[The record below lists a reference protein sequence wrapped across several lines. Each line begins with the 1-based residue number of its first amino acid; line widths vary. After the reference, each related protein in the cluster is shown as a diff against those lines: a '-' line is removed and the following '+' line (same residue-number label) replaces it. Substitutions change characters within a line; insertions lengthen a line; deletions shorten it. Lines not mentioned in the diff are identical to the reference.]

1 MMSPQKAAQCKV
13 PCKICHIE
21 LSFWSLST
29 SFFCVC
35 FRLFVFF
42 VREEK
47 KDMIFDFGGGTNQE
61 EKCENILMSPQR
73 ASQF

>member
-29 SFFCVC
+29 SSFCVC

-42 VREEK
+42 CENK
-47 KDMIFDFGGGTNQE
+47 YMIFNFGGGTNQE
-61 EKCENILMSPQR
+61 EKCEICLMFP
-73 ASQF
+73 ASWLAGL